1 MIIKGE
7 QDIDKEWMA
16 AIRSD
21 CDGACP
27 HITPRLTWEAH
38 AIRDEVFHY

>member
-1 MIIKGE
+1 
-7 QDIDKEWMA
+7 MA

-38 AIRDEVFHY
+38 AIRDEVFNYRKIHNN